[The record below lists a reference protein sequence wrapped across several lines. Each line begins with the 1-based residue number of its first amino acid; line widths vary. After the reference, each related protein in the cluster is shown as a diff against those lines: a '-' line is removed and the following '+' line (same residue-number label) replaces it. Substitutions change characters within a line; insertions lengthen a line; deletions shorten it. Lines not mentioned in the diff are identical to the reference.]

1 MRFGK
6 NKGCDFIN
14 EDCDEEFENKELT
27 FANEFYLHN
36 TNLDS
41 PEPSCSSGRLSK
53 TFYITSDSS
62 SESEPREIVDS
73 CIISEFNGFNSDD
86 IYIGHCSKENI
97 VNEHL
102 QDIIHESFTPNSFC
116 VLSSL
121 ISQEHESEKQIRAVC
136 HEMFC
141 SSKSLTIKI
150 GQYYFV
156 CPRSGGRIEAENLNL
171 VGYLLCPDYNLI
183 CTGKE
188 VCNNNYDCFINHSE
202 EKEESFYYEYE
213 IKTTQNSA
221 IYDTQP
227 AMHGYELSENGSKC
241 PYLCSQCNS
250 EKTCFKCAPH
260 FKPDEN
266 NNNKNCIEKD
276 PNCEYYAND
285 DIDRCDRCKTGYSL
299 VKEDNDIFLCV
310 DNNYLNHYYLF
321 QDTEDP
327 DLTYRIRCH
336 HGVENCDICQS
347 DNKCTGCISTNYVP
361 VNDGAECGDL
371 STKQYYWDAGEHQY
385 KYCQNGMNHCNKCQL
400 NDNNDF
406 ECLECETNYAL
417 FHEETEPIECT
428 PTSSKTLNNYY
439 TEDEGKNYYL
449 CSHSIPFCNTCDNN
463 KERCSSCLEGYD
475 LVNNNDLCL
484 KISEK
489 KYYQDPDNNNYY
501 FICSTSL
508 NNCLTCDSKIKCNI
522 CNDGYVLEESNICIP
537 YSDVIAELYYLD
549 NVNNKYISCSKLPNC
564 QKCTTGTNC
573 KTCNNNFAIIGDD
586 RSKCEDLST
595 KKYYRD
601 TDLNQYKPCSYKLNN
616 CETCSIDN
624 NNQFIC
630 ETCSINYA
638 LKYNNENNIECSLKS
653 ELGLNNEYY
662 TTDSGMNYYSCINSL
677 YNDVSNCKECSNKN
691 SCSLCQTGYRL
702 LNNDRECINQ
712 VDIDNNIYI
721 YNPDTKLYS
730 PCSDLIQLCHKCNNV
745 SSCTECGNDGAL
757 EENNTCI
764 SIELV
769 ENHYYF
775 KDETTNK
782 YVSCSNI
789 DNCITC
795 NSSTVCTECKEEF
808 EVKNSK
814 CQKKETQVNDKGKDN
829 KLSTGAIVGIVFGCL
844 GFLLIIAGGVYF
856 FLNKFKNA
864 GLKNDIGFEEQ
875 AGIKVIPDNNNDNAV
890 KSTKR
895 SIHN

>member
-1 MRFGK
+1 M
-6 NKGCDFIN
+6 
-14 EDCDEEFENKELT
+14 
-27 FANEFYLHN
+27 
-36 TNLDS
+36 
-41 PEPSCSSGRLSK
+41 
-53 TFYITSDSS
+53 
-62 SESEPREIVDS
+62 
-73 CIISEFNGFNSDD
+73 
-86 IYIGHCSKENI
+86 
-97 VNEHL
+97 
-102 QDIIHESFTPNSFC
+102 
-116 VLSSL
+116 
-121 ISQEHESEKQIRAVC
+121 
-136 HEMFC
+136 
-141 SSKSLTIKI
+141 
-150 GQYYFV
+150 
-156 CPRSGGRIEAENLNL
+156 
-171 VGYLLCPDYNLI
+171 
-183 CTGKE
+183 
-188 VCNNNYDCFINHSE
+188 
-202 EKEESFYYEYE
+202 
-213 IKTTQNSA
+213 
-221 IYDTQP
+221 
-227 AMHGYELSENGSKC
+227 
-241 PYLCSQCNS
+241 
-250 EKTCFKCAPH
+250 
-260 FKPDEN
+260 
-266 NNNKNCIEKD
+266 
-276 PNCEYYAND
+276 
-285 DIDRCDRCKTGYSL
+285 
-299 VKEDNDIFLCV
+299 
-310 DNNYLNHYYLF
+310 
-321 QDTEDP
+321 
-327 DLTYRIRCH
+327 
-336 HGVENCDICQS
+336 
-347 DNKCTGCISTNYVP
+347 
-361 VNDGAECGDL
+361 
-371 STKQYYWDAGEHQY
+371 
-385 KYCQNGMNHCNKCQL
+385 
-400 NDNNDF
+400 
-406 ECLECETNYAL
+406 
-417 FHEETEPIECT
+417 
-428 PTSSKTLNNYY
+428 NNYY

-463 KERCSSCLEGYD
+463 KDRCSSCLEGYD

-508 NNCLTCDSKIKCNI
+508 NNCLTCDSKIKCNT
-522 CNDGYVLEESNICIP
+522 CNEGYVLEESNICIP

-601 TDLNQYKPCSYKLNN
+601 TDLNQYKPCSFKLNN

-638 LKYNNENNIECSLKS
+638 LKHNNENNIECSLKS
-653 ELGLNNEYY
+653 ELEINNEYY
-662 TTDSGMNYYSCINSL
+662 TTDSGMNYYSCSNSL
-677 YNDVSNCKECSNKN
+677 YNDVTNCKECSNKN

-721 YNPDTKLYS
+721 YNPDTQLYS

-745 SSCTECGNDGAL
+745 STCTECGNDGAL

-764 SIELV
+764 SMELV

-875 AGIKVIPDNNNDNAV
+875 AGIKVIPDNNNDIAA